1 MAGPWRDVPLDEV
14 LDPLDELVLGGA
26 EPDWSLLAA
35 VARIILALV
44 ERLQREPELSRDAA
58 LQFVKQ
64 TAPVSIHFRSL
75 IWPQAR
81 VLAGLPIHARRGRP
95 GRHFPR
101 GNYLDVLFPRRLE
114 RA

>member
-1 MAGPWRDVPLDEV
+1 MAGPWRHVPLDEV
-14 LDPLDELVLGGA
+14 LDPLDELVLRGA

-58 LQFVKQ
+58 LLFVK
-64 TAPVSIHFRSL
+64 THAPEQSILFRSL

-81 VLAGLPIHARRGRP
+81 LLAGLPMHAKRGRP
-95 GRHFPR
+95 
-101 GNYLDVLFPRRLE
+101 RRWPWRSPAL
-114 RA
+114 AA